1 MLEIVLATRNRD
13 KIREI
18 KKILNGI
25 SASLLSL
32 EDFPECPK
40 VVEDGETLEA
50 NAKKKALV
58 VSQYTKKLSL
68 AEDTGLEVEAL
79 SGAPGIHSAR
89 FAGDNCT
96 YEDNNKKLLK
106 LMEKLSLGERRA
118 KFRCVAALARP
129 EGEVV
134 TCEGVCEGII
144 ALEMKGESGFG
155 YDPLFLLPSYG
166 KTFAELGEE
175 MKNKISHRA
184 RALTKIK
191 QIKERASINATL
203 LFLFSLSLK
212 VSSSGNLVL

>member
-1 MLEIVLATRNRD
+1 MLEIVLATRNKD
-13 KIREI
+13 KVKEI
-18 KKILNGI
+18 EKILNGI
-25 SASLLSL
+25 DARLLSL
-32 EDFPECPK
+32 DDFPGCPK

-58 VSQYTKKLSL
+58 VSQYAKKLSL

-79 SGAPGIHSAR
+79 GGAPGIHSAR

-106 LMEKLSLGERRA
+106 VMEKLSLGERRA

-129 EGEVV
+129 DGEVV

-144 ALEMKGESGFG
+144 DFEMKGESGFG
-155 YDPLFLLPSYG
+155 YDPLFLLPEYG

-191 QIKERASINATL
+191 KIINTL
-203 LFLFSLSLK
+203 
-212 VSSSGNLVL
+212 

>member
-13 KIREI
+13 KVREI

-25 SASLLSL
+25 SARLLSL
-32 EDFPECPK
+32 DDFPGCPE

-58 VSQYTKKLSL
+58 VSQYTKKFSL

-89 FAGDNCT
+89 FAGDNVT

-106 LMEKLSLGERRA
+106 LMEKFSWGERSAR
-118 KFRCVAALARP
+118 FRCVAALAKP
-129 EGEVV
+129 DGEVV
-134 TCEGVCEGII
+134 TCEVVCEGMI
-144 ALEMKGESGFG
+144 AFEMKGESGFG
-155 YDPLFLLPSYG
+155 YDPLFLLPEYS

-184 RALTKIK
+184 RALGKM
-191 QIKERASINATL
+191 KEIIN
-203 LFLFSLSLK
+203 
-212 VSSSGNLVL
+212 NL

>member
-1 MLEIVLATRNRD
+1 MLEIVLATRNQD
-13 KIREI
+13 KIGEI

-25 SASLLSL
+25 DARLLSL
-32 EDFPECPK
+32 EDFPGCPK

-144 ALEMKGESGFG
+144 AFEMKGESGFG
-155 YDPLFLLPSYG
+155 YDPLFLLPEFG

-184 RALTKIK
+184 RALAKIK
-191 QIKERASINATL
+191 EIIN
-203 LFLFSLSLK
+203 
-212 VSSSGNLVL
+212 NL

>member
-1 MLEIVLATRNRD
+1 MLEIVLATRNKD
-13 KIREI
+13 KVKEI
-18 KKILNGI
+18 EKILNGI
-25 SASLLSL
+25 NARLLSVD
-32 EDFPECPK
+32 DFPGCPK
-40 VVEDGETLEA
+40 VKEDGETLEA

-58 VSQYTKKLSL
+58 ISQYTKKLSL

-79 SGAPGIHSAR
+79 DGAPGIHSAR

-106 LMEKLSLGERRA
+106 LMEKFSLGERRA
-118 KFRCVAALARP
+118 KFRCVAALAKP

-144 ALEMKGESGFG
+144 AFEMKGESGFG
-155 YDPLFLLPSYG
+155 YDPLFLLPEYG

-184 RALTKIK
+184 RALGKIK
-191 QIKERASINATL
+191 EIINNWAT
-203 LFLFSLSLK
+203 
-212 VSSSGNLVL
+212 